1 MSDDALLEGTLVIEA
16 PCVYVVSNIGFDE
29 PGSEPRYER
38 FLLRLPRS
46 GARFDGESGELWVW
60 DEGPLLTGDQVGAG
74 GGGSSPGGDAAE
86 CGFDAVWA
94 ATGLTL
100 IPQPSFSRLLDSSDE
115 ARLAWTAQ
123 AWRSVIVDD
132 VRWAS
137 YPQTVG
143 EIAADSTLVVIGQ
156 VEFINFDPVYVPR
169 RDNGTQA
176 ALRAVGLWYA
186 DVGVSVERVV
196 AGEFR
201 HHRADLIKVSV
212 WQDGIPPEETF
223 AIKGDTRP
231 ALLFLQAKDDYFAS
245 RGIDPST
252 LIEGLDADAAAKT
265 AAAWGTGYFLTSVE
279 GVLISTPDGLWN
291 PLLSPQPG
299 AGGDEP
305 SSAVQRD
312 ANAMSLPELEQAI
325 RDALGSGPA
334 DTGDAEAVSY
344 VPSPPF
350 EAMLYGYQYGPLSVD
365 ADVLAGTLVLEPP
378 CAYLLVASPADPD
391 ATASVERHLLRLP
404 RLGALYD
411 AESAELQVFGR
422 GPFVTGD
429 HVGAIGGEVN
439 EAPDAPACSYDDTW
453 GTVHMQRAED
463 LP

>member
-16 PCVYVVSNIGFDE
+16 PCVYVVPDIGLDE
-29 PGSEPRYER
+29 PGSAPRYER

-46 GARFDGESGELWVW
+46 SARFDAESGELWVW
-60 DEGPLLTGDQVGAG
+60 DEGPLRTGDQVGAG
-74 GGGSSPGGDAAE
+74 GGESSPGGDAAG
-86 CGFDAVWA
+86 CDFDALWA

-100 IPQPSFSRLLDSSDE
+100 TPQSGFSELLDSADRV
-115 ARLAWTAQ
+115 RLGWTAGV
-123 AWRSVIVDD
+123 WRSLIVDD
-132 VRWAS
+132 GRWDS
-137 YPQTVG
+137 YPQSVA

-156 VEFINFDPVYVPR
+156 VEFIDFDPVYVPR
-169 RDNGTQA
+169 RVNDTQA
-176 ALRAVGLWYA
+176 ALRSVGLSYA
-186 DVGVSVERVV
+186 EVGVSVERVV

-231 ALLFLQAKDDYFAS
+231 TLLFLQAKDDYFAS

-252 LIEGLDADAAAKT
+252 LIEGLDADTAVKT
-265 AAAWGTGYFLTSVE
+265 AAAWDTGYFLTSVE
-279 GVLISTPDGLWN
+279 GVLIGTPNGLWN
-291 PLLSPQPG
+291 PLLSSRSG
-299 AGGDEP
+299 AGDDEP

-312 ANAMSLPELEQAI
+312 AYTMSFPELERAI
-325 RDALGSGPA
+325 GDALGSGPA
-334 DTGDAEAVSY
+334 DTGNAEAVRY
-344 VPSPPF
+344 LPAPPF

-378 CAYLLVASPADPD
+378 CAYLLVASPAHPD
-391 ATASVERHLLRLP
+391 TTASVERHLLRLP

-422 GPFVTGD
+422 GLFVTGD
-429 HVGAIGGEVN
+429 QVRAIGGRVN
-439 EAPDAPACSYDDTW
+439 EAPNAPACSYDDTW
-453 GTVHMQRAED
+453 GTVHMHRAED
-463 LP
+463 QR